1 MVWRKISKK
10 ASSESG
16 TVSEKKHETACFYKI
31 FTFYF
36 LHFTW
41 LLFLIFAK
49 ILIKMSNKPITEF
62 IEKYY
67 LHFNAAA
74 LVDAAKGYVAH
85 LKDGG
90 KMMITLAGAMSTAEM
105 GKILADMIREDKVDI
120 ISCTG
125 ANLEEDLMN
134 LVAHSHYE
142 RVPHY
147 RDLTP
152 QEEWDLLER
161 GLNRVTDTC
170 IPEEE
175 AFRRLQKHIY
185 EIWKD
190 ADSKGERYFPHEY
203 MYKMILSGVLE
214 QYYEIP
220 REDSWMIAAAEKN
233 LPIVVPGWEDS
244 TMGNIFASYCIKGD
258 LKASTMKSGIEYMM
272 FLADWYPKN
281 SGGKGVGFFQ
291 IGGGIAGDFPI
302 CVVPM
307 LYQDM
312 EMHDIPFWS
321 YFCQIS
327 DSTTSYGSYSGAV
340 PNEKITWGKLDITTP
355 KFIVESDATI
365 CAPLIFKYILENS

>member
-1 MVWRKISKK
+1 MKIR
-10 ASSESG
+10 
-16 TVSEKKHETACFYKI
+16 
-31 FTFYF
+31 
-36 LHFTW
+36 
-41 LLFLIFAK
+41 
-49 ILIKMSNKPITEF
+49 EF
-62 IEKYY
+62 IEHHYR
-67 LHFNAAA
+67 HFNAAA
-74 LVDAAKGYVAH
+74 LIDAAKGYETH
-85 LKDGG
+85 LAEGG
-90 KMMITLAGAMSTAEM
+90 KMMITLAGAMSTAEL
-105 GKILADMIREDKVDI
+105 GISLAQIIRADKVQI

-134 LVAHSHYE
+134 LVAHSHYK
-142 RVPHY
+142 RVPNY

-152 QEEWDLLER
+152 EQERELLDQ

-175 AFRRLQKHIY
+175 AFRRLQKHVF
-185 EIWKD
+185 EIWKKAED
-190 ADSKGERYFPHEY
+190 EGRRMFPHEF
-203 MYKMILSGVLE
+203 MYELILSGVLK

-220 REDSWMIAAAEKN
+220 PEHSWMIAAAEKN

-244 TMGNIFASYCIKGD
+244 TMGNIFASYCLKGE

-272 FLADWYPKN
+272 YLADWYTDN
-281 SGGKGVGFFQ
+281 SEGKGIGFFQ

-312 EMHDIPFWS
+312 ERYDTPFWS

-340 PNEKITWGKLDITTP
+340 PNEKITWGKLDIDTP
-355 KFIVESDATI
+355 KFIIESDATI
-365 CAPLIFKYILENS
+365 VAPLVFAWLLNQ